1 MCLNTSARIIPV
13 QFLRLQIHPER
24 WIVPSIHKHPKLGLI
39 LIMFR
44 IYLPLKLNLKID
56 KQTRSRGYTLNI
68 TGSII
73 FFELITRPDS
83 FFCSIKFRLIR
94 GRTADHFRLQNLLPE
109 RTSLRNIGCM
119 VSVTSERSMYNFFC
133 KVEKAVHF
141 PSARIAFLW
150 LKCRCQMGRSIFNR
164 TLKQSCISQKGI

>member
-56 KQTRSRGYTLNI
+56 KQTRSRGYTFNI

-94 GRTADHFRLQNLLPE
+94 GRTADHFRLLNLLPE

-133 KVEKAVHF
+133 KVEKAVYF

-150 LKCRCQMGRSIFNR
+150 LKCRCQMGRSFFNR
-164 TLKQSCISQKGI
+164 TLK